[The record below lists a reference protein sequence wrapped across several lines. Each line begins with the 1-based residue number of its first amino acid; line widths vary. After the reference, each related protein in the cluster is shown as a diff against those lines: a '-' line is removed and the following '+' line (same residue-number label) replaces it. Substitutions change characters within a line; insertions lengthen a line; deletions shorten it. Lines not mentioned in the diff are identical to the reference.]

1 MRPIVMTTHP
11 RDRHWFLVGL
21 VLAAVAL
28 RLFPHPWNFTPIGAV
43 ALFGGATFRHKGMA
57 FGIPVLAMLLSDG
70 YLGFHRLMPFVYGS
84 FLVTTCL
91 GIWARRRGGA
101 GRVVAASVMGTMVF
115 FVVTN
120 FGVWA
125 CLDSYPG
132 DALGLWQCFVAG
144 LPFLRNGLL
153 GDLFYTAVLF
163 GGLEWAQ
170 YRLPRRREQESRVPA
185 TTLV

>member
-1 MRPIVMTTHP
+1 M
-11 RDRHWFLVGL
+11 
-21 VLAAVAL
+21 AL
-28 RLFPHPWNFTPIGAV
+28 
-43 ALFGGATFRHKGMA
+43 
-57 FGIPVLAMLLSDG
+57 GIPILAMLLSDG

-84 FLVTTCL
+84 FLVTTCF
-91 GIWARRRGGA
+91 GIWLRRSGGV
-101 GRVVAASVMGTMVF
+101 GRVVTASVTGTMVF

-125 CLDSYPG
+125 CLDSYPRN
-132 DALGLWQCFVAG
+132 ALGLWQCYAAG

-170 YRLPRRREQESRVPA
+170 YRLPWLRDRESRVQA
-185 TTLV
+185 TSWV